1 MFDKQIVELYKFIRQ
16 QMNGQIQKIS
26 FDLDYDIKSS
36 SKNLVSKIINVSE
49 VSNQKIDLFKLENI
63 VFDFLI
69 SDLNKNSN
77 SIIVELKNK
86 IDTIDLE
93 INKYLVKEAGKNI
106 TKEDKIANISE
117 IMNMFDSAN
126 KKIMSS
132 PIKLDDYYATFSK
145 VLVSSLGLYSDP
157 YIVANINKVLDE
169 HKDAMEQH
177 ITKVR
182 NDLLTYNYNLM
193 MEEVN
198 ILQQQTNLETQ
209 TKFNQKESNQ
219 AIKSNQGT
227 MMQNINNNSPVQVR
241 ETSVLNKNENI
252 TSEYKDPIDL
262 QHNVP
267 NSTSGSNDG
276 NNGNNSANAT
286 NGNNSNTRPHQ
297 ILNDGTIVIEQDSKP
312 ELTSNE
318 KDNLE
323 KTDDKPLLVQN
334 KEILINNM
342 RQQMEEF
349 VIQKISYSSVITDN
363 TINSITNELSNEI
376 VSIIGEKTS
385 IVDSKP
391 MFDKLEGDLKNL
403 NTNFSANIVRTFNVI
418 NDETINQISKA
429 YSNPES
435 LRNQIIGQCLEVYRE
450 NTSLSE
456 FGLDCSPY
464 FDNLVNQVSISYGID
479 RQSPEYQKIAEIVAN
494 KKSQVETQ
502 MYNMY
507 VDFSNNC
514 YQNLQQNT
522 QNVVNSLNY
531 ATNMQIELTPELLA
545 MAIQGNLNAQF
556 ENVESAKMRL

>member
-26 FDLDYDIKSS
+26 FDLNYDIKSS

-77 SIIVELKNK
+77 SIIEGIKNK

-169 HKDAMEQH
+169 HKDVMEQH
-177 ITKVR
+177 ITKIR
-182 NDLLTYNYNLM
+182 NDLLMYNYNLM

-209 TKFNQKESNQ
+209 TKFNQKKSNQ
-219 AIKSNQGT
+219 AINSNQGII
-227 MMQNINNNSPVQVR
+227 MPNINNNSPVQVR

-267 NSTSGSNDG
+267 NGTSGSNDG

-312 ELTSNE
+312 ELTPNE
-318 KDNLE
+318 KDDLE

-342 RQQMEEF
+342 KQQMEEF

-363 TINSITNELSNEI
+363 TINSITNELNNEI

-418 NDETINQISKA
+418 NGETINQISKA
-429 YSNPES
+429 YSNPEA

-545 MAIQGNLNAQF
+545 MAMQGNLNAQF
-556 ENVESAKMRL
+556 ENIESAKMRL

>member
-26 FDLDYDIKSS
+26 FDLNYDIKSS

-297 ILNDGTIVIEQDSKP
+297 ILNDGTIVIKQDSKP
-312 ELTSNE
+312 ELTPNE
-318 KDNLE
+318 KDDLE
-323 KTDDKPLLVQN
+323 KTNNKPLLVQN

-342 RQQMEEF
+342 KQQMEEF

-363 TINSITNELSNEI
+363 TINSITNELSNVI

-545 MAIQGNLNAQF
+545 MAMQGNLNAQF